1 MLNPLADLPP
11 GVIGFEASGKLGTTD
26 YEDVL
31 LPAIQKAATDG
42 EVRIVIVMPKFEG
55 LTPGAIWQD
64 LKMGVEHW
72 RKWKRIALVT
82 DVDWMARG
90 VDWFGWM
97 TPGEVKHFQL
107 ADRAAAIAWAA
118 ASDES
123 PTT

>member
-1 MLNPLADLPP
+1 MLNPLTDLPP
-11 GVIGFEASGKLGTTD
+11 GVIGFEASGKLETTD

-31 LPAIQKAATDG
+31 LPAIQKAAADG
-42 EVRIVIVMPKFEG
+42 EVMIVIVMPKFDG
-55 LTPGAIWQD
+55 LTPGAIWHD

-82 DVDWMARG
+82 DVDWMRHG

-97 TPGEVKHFQL
+97 TPGEVKHFPM